1 MMTTM
6 TTTVSLTGIYVS
18 DFNGKTSLM
27 LVKYCLFLEANVTYL
42 VFSVEMITLIN
53 IMNVSDVPVLIL
65 SDPQSLLLD

>member
-6 TTTVSLTGIYVS
+6 TTTVSPTGIYVS
-18 DFNGKTSLM
+18 VFNGKANLM
-27 LVKYCLFLEANVTYL
+27 LVKYCLFLEANGTYL